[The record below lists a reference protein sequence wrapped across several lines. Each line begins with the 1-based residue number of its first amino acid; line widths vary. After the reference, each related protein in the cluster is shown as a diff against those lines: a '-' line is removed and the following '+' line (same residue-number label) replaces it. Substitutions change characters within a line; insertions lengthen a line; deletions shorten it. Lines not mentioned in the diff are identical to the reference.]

1 MSSTALLYGTL
12 DPPSRQWRPASPRA
26 WTCVGALAIPLWAM
40 WPCLAIRTFE
50 IPTLEFLA
58 MMFLVGWLVLKP
70 LHRPS
75 HIEIEHPS
83 TQSRMLAVAFAVS
96 LSAGDI
102 AFLAALHRIPAAQA
116 NLISYLWPVM
126 IVGFGAAIGLFRLR
140 LRHIIGLGLGFSGAV
155 ILIWDG
161 RISMSVSG
169 IGLALLN
176 GACWAAYCIF
186 RLAWKQPAGNVL
198 ARGCAISAVLCAVL
212 HVFLEP
218 TVIPSL
224 GASAATAGAG
234 VLPLA
239 LGNFVWDQGF
249 RRGDSQLLAVMAY
262 ATPLCSAV
270 LLAALGAAL
279 FTWNLF
285 VGAVVIVLAG
295 MLSRTGPSDFS
306 RQAEPRRA
314 PH

>member
-12 DPPSRQWRPASPRA
+12 DAPSRQRRPVSPRV
-26 WTCVGALAIPLWAM
+26 WTCVGALAIPLWAT

-50 IPTLEFLA
+50 IPPLEFLA
-58 MMFLVGWLVLKP
+58 MMFLVGWLVLAS
-70 LHRPS
+70 LHRPTKTGIDRLS
-75 HIEIEHPS
+75 KRSWLP
-83 TQSRMLAVAFAVS
+83 AAAFAVS
-96 LSAGDI
+96 LSGGDI
-102 AFLAALHRIPAAQA
+102 AFIAATHRIPAAQA

-126 IVGFGAAIGLFRLR
+126 IVVFGAAIGLFRLR

-161 RISMSVSG
+161 RISISLSG

-176 GACWAAYCIF
+176 GAFWAGYCIL
-186 RLAWKQPAGNVL
+186 RLAWKKPAENVL
-198 ARGCAISAVLCAVL
+198 ARGCAISALLCASL

-218 TVIPSL
+218 TLIPSL
-224 GASAATAGAG
+224 GGLVATAAAG
-234 VLPLA
+234 ILPLA

-262 ATPLCSAV
+262 ATPLCSAL
-270 LLAALGAAL
+270 LLAALGVAL

-295 MLSRTGPSDFS
+295 VISRTD
-306 RQAEPRRA
+306 AY
-314 PH
+314 